1 MPASSHARRC
11 RPPDRELRAL
21 QAHVAALPVG
31 TSGTLPF
38 PKDGMLAIIRTV
50 IAVEV
55 ERARRPQQRAR
66 PTALT

>member
-1 MPASSHARRC
+1 
-11 RPPDRELRAL
+11 
-21 QAHVAALPVG
+21 VAALPVG

-55 ERARRPQQRAR
+55 ERARRPEQRAR

>member
-38 PKDGMLAIIRTV
+38 LKDGMLAIIRTV
-50 IAVEV
+50 IASRSNV
-55 ERARRPQQRAR
+55 RGAAAAGAA
-66 PTALT
+66 TALT